1 MDVDVSKLLPA
12 ELANHLGNPKGEVG
26 LAVGEFMNRVNM
38 KLSEDAYRRLD
49 LQSGDHVLEIG
60 VGNGLF
66 IEQLL
71 KLAPNTRY
79 TAVDISETMLNSAA
93 LANPSLVENGRVSL
107 KLASV
112 EDMPLDDA
120 SVDCA
125 VTVNCIYFWPDP
137 AKALQEIRR
146 VLRPAGCLIV
156 AAISPETAATSPHF
170 RLEHGF
176 RIYDAEAL
184 EKMHRVAGFTSVTVD
199 AYTETVNRFD
209 GSPYPRKYF
218 MLRATAAGAIDR
230 SA

>member
-1 MDVDVSKLLPA
+1 MDVDVSKLAPA
-12 ELANHLGNPKGEVG
+12 ELARHLGNPTGEVG
-26 LAVGEFMNRVNM
+26 LAVGEYMNRVNAR
-38 KLSEDAYRRLD
+38 LSEDAYRRLD
-49 LQSGDHVLEIG
+49 LQNGDHVLEIG

-66 IEQLL
+66 IEPLL
-71 KLAPNTRY
+71 KLAPDTHY
-79 TAVDISETMLNSAA
+79 TGVDISETMLTSAA
-93 LANPSLVENGRVSL
+93 QANPSLVENGRVSL

-146 VLRPAGCLIV
+146 VLKPAGCLIV

-176 RIYDAEAL
+176 RVYDAEAL
-184 EKMHRVAGFTSVTVD
+184 EKIHRAAGFTSVLVD
-199 AYTETVNRFD
+199 IYSEIVKRAD
-209 GSPYPRKYF
+209 GTPYPRKYS

>member
-1 MDVDVSKLLPA
+1 MDVSKLAPA
-12 ELANHLGNPKGEVG
+12 ELASHLGNPKGEVG

-49 LQSGDHVLEIG
+49 LQRGDHVLEIG

-66 IEQLL
+66 IDSLL
-71 KLAPNTRY
+71 QLAPDTRY
-79 TAVDISETMLNSAA
+79 TGVDISETMLTSAA
-93 LANPSLVENGRVSL
+93 QANPALVENGRVSL

-112 EDMPLDDA
+112 DDMPLDDA
-120 SVDCA
+120 SIDRA

-146 VLRPAGCLIV
+146 VLKPAGRLIV
-156 AAISPETAATSPHF
+156 AAVSPETAATSPHF
-170 RLEHGF
+170 KLEHGF

-184 EKMHRVAGFTSVTVD
+184 EKMHREAGFASVSVD
-199 AYTETVNRFD
+199 IYTETVKRPD
-209 GSPYPRKYF
+209 GTPYPRKYS
-218 MLRATAAGAIDR
+218 MLKAT

>member
-1 MDVDVSKLLPA
+1 MDVSKLAPA
-12 ELANHLGNPKGEVG
+12 ELASHLGNPRGEVG

-49 LQSGDHVLEIG
+49 LQRGDNVLEIG

-66 IEQLL
+66 IDSLL
-71 KLAPNTRY
+71 QLAPDTRY
-79 TAVDISETMLNSAA
+79 TGVDISETMLTSAA
-93 LANPSLVENGRVSL
+93 QANPALVENGRVSL

-112 EDMPLDDA
+112 DDMPLDDA
-120 SVDCA
+120 SIDRA

-146 VLRPAGCLIV
+146 VLKPAGRLIV
-156 AAISPETAATSPHF
+156 AAVSPETAATSPHF
-170 RLEHGF
+170 KLEHGF

-184 EKMHRVAGFTSVTVD
+184 EKMHREAGFASVSVD
-199 AYTETVNRFD
+199 IYTETVKRPD
-209 GSPYPRKYF
+209 GTPYPRKYS
-218 MLRATAAGAIDR
+218 MLKAT

>member
-1 MDVDVSKLLPA
+1 MDVSKLAPA
-12 ELANHLGNPKGEVG
+12 ELASHLGNPRGEVG

-49 LQSGDHVLEIG
+49 LQRGDNVLEIG

-66 IEQLL
+66 IDSLL
-71 KLAPNTRY
+71 QLAPDTRY
-79 TAVDISETMLNSAA
+79 TGVDISETMLTSAA
-93 LANPSLVENGRVSL
+93 QANPALVENGRVSL

-112 EDMPLDDA
+112 DDMPLDDA
-120 SVDCA
+120 SIDRA

-146 VLRPAGCLIV
+146 VLKPAGRLIV
-156 AAISPETAATSPHF
+156 AAVSPETAATSPHF
-170 RLEHGF
+170 KLEHGF

-184 EKMHRVAGFTSVTVD
+184 EKKHREAGFASVSVD
-199 AYTETVNRFD
+199 IYTETVKRPD
-209 GSPYPRKYF
+209 GTPYPRKYS
-218 MLRATAAGAIDR
+218 MLKAT

>member
-1 MDVDVSKLLPA
+1 MDVSKLAPA
-12 ELANHLGNPKGEVG
+12 ELASHLGNPRGEVG

-49 LQSGDHVLEIG
+49 LQRGDHVLEIG

-66 IEQLL
+66 IDSLL
-71 KLAPNTRY
+71 QLAPDTRY
-79 TAVDISETMLNSAA
+79 TGVDISETMLTSAA
-93 LANPSLVENGRVSL
+93 QANPALVENGRVSL

-112 EDMPLDDA
+112 DDMPLDDA
-120 SVDCA
+120 SIDRA

-146 VLRPAGCLIV
+146 VLKPAGRLIV
-156 AAISPETAATSPHF
+156 AAVSPETAATSPHF
-170 RLEHGF
+170 KLEHGF

-184 EKMHRVAGFTSVTVD
+184 EKMHREAGFASVSVD
-199 AYTETVNRFD
+199 IYTETVKRPD
-209 GSPYPRKYF
+209 GTPYPRKYS
-218 MLRATAAGAIDR
+218 MLKAT

>member
-1 MDVDVSKLLPA
+1 MDVSKLAPA
-12 ELANHLGNPKGEVG
+12 ELASHLGNPKGEVG

-49 LQSGDHVLEIG
+49 LQRGDNVLEIG

-66 IEQLL
+66 IDSLL
-71 KLAPNTRY
+71 QLAPDTRY
-79 TAVDISETMLNSAA
+79 TGVDISETMLTSAA
-93 LANPSLVENGRVSL
+93 QANPALVENGRVSL

-112 EDMPLDDA
+112 DDMPLDDA
-120 SVDCA
+120 SIDRA

-146 VLRPAGCLIV
+146 VLKPAGRLIV
-156 AAISPETAATSPHF
+156 AAVSPETAATSPHF
-170 RLEHGF
+170 KLEHGF

-184 EKMHRVAGFTSVTVD
+184 EKMHREAGFASVSVD
-199 AYTETVNRFD
+199 IYTETVKRPD
-209 GSPYPRKYF
+209 GTPYPRKYS
-218 MLRATAAGAIDR
+218 MLKAT